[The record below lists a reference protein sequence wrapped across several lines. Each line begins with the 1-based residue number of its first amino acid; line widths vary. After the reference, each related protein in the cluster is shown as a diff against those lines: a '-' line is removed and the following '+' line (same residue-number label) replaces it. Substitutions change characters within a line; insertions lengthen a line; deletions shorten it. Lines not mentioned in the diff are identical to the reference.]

1 MRGADLAINKGV
13 APPVMTTPVGQMR
26 ALLGDMTYT
35 ELVPPEVGF
44 GNYVKFSDEEIEAF
58 LAASDSQE
66 GALFLAYMSL
76 AGQAALE
83 SKNVKDLDLQ
93 VDLTKRATDLRL
105 IAFGWRDRADA
116 LAADVFEMFDVSID
130 NGCGCTPEGSPG
142 MVCGGCSNGVRF
154 L

>member
-1 MRGADLAINKGV
+1 MAINKGV
-13 APPVMTTPVGQMR
+13 APPNVSTPVGQMR
-26 ALLGDMTYT
+26 ALLGDLTFT
-35 ELVPPEVGF
+35 ELDPPEIGF
-44 GNYVKFSDEEIEAF
+44 GNYVKFSDDEIEAF

-66 GALFLAYMSL
+66 GALFLAYMQL

-116 LAADVFEMFDVSID
+116 LGADVFELFDVSID
-130 NGCGCTPEGSPG
+130 NGCDCTPELAANV
-142 MVCGGCSNGVRF
+142 MCWGCSNGVRF
-154 L
+154 F